1 MIGPIGI
8 TQIQAEDHFDFIM
21 DLTDTQ
27 RVCWKIT
34 REDGKSAMLVPVNE
48 IAPIPDEIQNQV
60 EEFQKQFVE
69 NTVQGFH
76 E

>member
-8 TQIQAEDHFDFIM
+8 TQSQAEDHFDFIL

-27 RVCWKIT
+27 RICWKIT
-34 REDGKSAMLVPVNE
+34 REDGNSAMLVPVNE

>member
-8 TQIQAEDHFDFIM
+8 TQSQAEEHFDFIM
-21 DLTDTQ
+21 DLTETQ

>member
-8 TQIQAEDHFDFIM
+8 TQLQAEEHFDFVL

-34 REDGKSAMLVPVNE
+34 REDAGSAMIVPVNE
-48 IAPIPDEIQNQV
+48 VSPIPDEIQNQV
-60 EEFQKQFVE
+60 EEFQKQFRE
-69 NTVQGFH
+69 EHTT
-76 E
+76 